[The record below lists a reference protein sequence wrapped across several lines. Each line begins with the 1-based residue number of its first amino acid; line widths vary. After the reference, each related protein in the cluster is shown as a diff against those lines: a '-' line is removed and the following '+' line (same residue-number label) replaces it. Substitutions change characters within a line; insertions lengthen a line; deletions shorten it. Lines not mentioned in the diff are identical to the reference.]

1 MIRRGSIIGN
11 ILGQTQ
17 TGQKKDDQNTE
28 RLRKLHEAVRDLNDT
43 LKTMKSDFVDNYT
56 EKYDKKLVSEHIGM
70 LEDILVELTIE
81 LKNVN
86 QNLIKLTTTSGL
98 VSMAFSGGADKIL
111 NDIAGEVDKL
121 NGFIKALMQ
130 EYIPKDVPKNIPVDI
145 PSESKTQT

>member
-1 MIRRGSIIGN
+1 MIGRGGILRDL
-11 ILGQTQ
+11 LGQTQ
-17 TGQKKDDQNTE
+17 TGQKKDSENTE
-28 RLRKLHEAVRDLNDT
+28 RLRKLHEAVRDLNGT
-43 LKTMKSDFVDNYT
+43 LKDLKENFD
-56 EKYDKKLVSEHIGM
+56 KYAVNVDKKVIAENIGS

-121 NGFIKALMQ
+121 TQFIKSLIR
-130 EYIPKDVPKNIPVDI
+130 EYIPKDVPEDV
-145 PSESKTQT
+145 PSENKNQA